1 MGEGRSSGFGSLV
14 RKGRAPGIGRRCLR
28 ISGGVGSKG
37 CGSSL
42 PMIFFGWRR
51 RLRIFPE
58 MDWQRCVPQAVR
70 DTLAEDLKKI
80 YWAESQEAEEAFRN
94 LRERWGTVY
103 PKIVEHS
110 QTRA

>member
-1 MGEGRSSGFGSLV
+1 
-14 RKGRAPGIGRRCLR
+14 
-28 ISGGVGSKG
+28 
-37 CGSSL
+37 
-42 PMIFFGWRR
+42 
-51 RLRIFPE
+51 

-103 PKIVEHS
+103 PKIMEHS